1 MAAEEGGSGA
11 QALLPA
17 PISRPLLPPSLACRR
32 YLERAISFAKRAN
45 AGVADVDLPVL
56 VLLSNKR
63 APDECELDIQ
73 KATE

>member
-1 MAAEEGGSGA
+1 
-11 QALLPA
+11 
-17 PISRPLLPPSLACRR
+17 
-32 YLERAISFAKRAN
+32 LERAISFAKRAN

>member
-1 MAAEEGGSGA
+1 MRWGLCPFLHDLSPCGA
-11 QALLPA
+11 SFSFLPS
-17 PISRPLLPPSLACRR
+17 SRSR
-32 YLERAISFAKRAN
+32 YLERAVSFAKRAN

-73 KATE
+73 RATE